1 MDCSLLASLSMDFPG
16 KNIGVGCHF
25 LLQGIFPTQ
34 GSNPRIS
41 CIAGGFFTTEPQ
53 GKPSKSHTTGQMA
66 EPQKVWSIFAFLNSC
81 RISLTPSSPLQHVML
96 IFLQSISLSHYFLN
110 PLTTTDILRTDSFLG
125 EYRSPS
131 RTYRKSS
138 RGTNTLLE
146 EWWLVPAPE
155 RKSKWWTQFSHHDLY
170 MVAKSEAGGQSPG
183 FFQRMKIVRLRL
195 KLLGSVVST
204 PSLAILWHAR
214 FNEGLLNKRRMLL
227 RRSWTHHKSWD
238 IEEWLWGWV
247 TVKSTGALQLQVW
260 SLDQ

>member
-1 MDCSLLASLSMDFPG
+1 MSEFLQDLSWPLLHHYSMWCLSSSRASLLSRS
-16 KNIGVGCHF
+16 
-25 LLQGIFPTQ
+25 
-34 GSNPRIS
+34 
-41 CIAGGFFTTEPQ
+41 
-53 GKPSKSHTTGQMA
+53 
-66 EPQKVWSIFAFLNSC
+66 
-81 RISLTPSSPLQHVML
+81 
-96 IFLQSISLSHYFLN
+96 FLN
-110 PLTTTDILRTDSFLG
+110 PLTTTDILRTDSLLG
-125 EYRSPS
+125 EYRSPG
-131 RTYRKSS
+131 RTYGKSS
-138 RGTNTLLE
+138 RGSNTLLE

-155 RKSKWWTQFSHHDLY
+155 RKSKWWTQFSHHHLY

-195 KLLGSVVST
+195 KLFGPVVST

-214 FNEGLLNKRRMLL
+214 FSEGLLNKRRMLL